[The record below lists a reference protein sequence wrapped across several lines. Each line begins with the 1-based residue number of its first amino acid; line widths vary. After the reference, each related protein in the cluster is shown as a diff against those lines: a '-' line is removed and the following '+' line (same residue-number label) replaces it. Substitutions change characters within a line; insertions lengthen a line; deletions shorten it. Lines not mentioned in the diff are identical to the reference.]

1 MSQYRAAAR
10 GPDLGG
16 ERVGGGQH
24 FFLKPAGAQSRPGI
38 GSAIKFGK
46 FTVEPHLVKWFALQ
60 NIHISP
66 LLCEISVLV
75 LKKKMLILNAKRILV
90 IDDAEDIREVAQV
103 SLEVVGG
110 WEVLTASSGRE
121 GVAKALAEQPDAIL
135 LDVMMPDQDGPTTFL
150 QLQANHATQHIPVIL
165 FTAKALAGDR
175 RMFADLG
182 VVSVIAKPFEPMALA
197 AQVAEAL
204 GWD

>member
-1 MSQYRAAAR
+1 
-10 GPDLGG
+10 
-16 ERVGGGQH
+16 
-24 FFLKPAGAQSRPGI
+24 
-38 GSAIKFGK
+38 
-46 FTVEPHLVKWFALQ
+46 
-60 NIHISP
+60 
-66 LLCEISVLV
+66 
-75 LKKKMLILNAKRILV
+75 MLILTAKRILV

-135 LDVMMPDQDGPTTFL
+135 LDVMMPDQDGPTTFK
-150 QLQANHATQHIPVIL
+150 QLQANDATHHIPVIL
-165 FTAKALAGDR
+165 LTAKALASDR

-204 GWD
+204 GWQEA

>member
-1 MSQYRAAAR
+1 
-10 GPDLGG
+10 
-16 ERVGGGQH
+16 
-24 FFLKPAGAQSRPGI
+24 
-38 GSAIKFGK
+38 
-46 FTVEPHLVKWFALQ
+46 
-60 NIHISP
+60 
-66 LLCEISVLV
+66 
-75 LKKKMLILNAKRILV
+75 MLILTAKRILV

-121 GVAKALAEQPDAIL
+121 GMAKALAEQPDAIL
-135 LDVMMPDQDGPTTFL
+135 LDVMMPDQDGPTTFK

-165 FTAKALAGDR
+165 LTAKALASDK

-182 VVSVIAKPFEPMALA
+182 VVSVIAKPFEPMSLA

-204 GWD
+204 GWQEA

>member
-1 MSQYRAAAR
+1 M
-10 GPDLGG
+10 
-16 ERVGGGQH
+16 
-24 FFLKPAGAQSRPGI
+24 
-38 GSAIKFGK
+38 
-46 FTVEPHLVKWFALQ
+46 
-60 NIHISP
+60 
-66 LLCEISVLV
+66 
-75 LKKKMLILNAKRILV
+75 V

-135 LDVMMPDQDGPTTFL
+135 LDVMMPDQDGPTTFQ

-165 FTAKALAGDR
+165 LTAKALASDR

-182 VVSVIAKPFEPMALA
+182 VVSVIAKPFEPMSLA

-204 GWD
+204 GWDEEVVSAARPYGGYANEEDRASQIV

>member
-1 MSQYRAAAR
+1 
-10 GPDLGG
+10 
-16 ERVGGGQH
+16 
-24 FFLKPAGAQSRPGI
+24 
-38 GSAIKFGK
+38 
-46 FTVEPHLVKWFALQ
+46 
-60 NIHISP
+60 
-66 LLCEISVLV
+66 
-75 LKKKMLILNAKRILV
+75 MLILTAKRILV

-121 GVAKALAEQPDAIL
+121 GMAKALAEQPDAIL
-135 LDVMMPDQDGPTTFL
+135 LDVMMPDQDGPTTFK

-165 FTAKALAGDR
+165 LTAKALASDR

-182 VVSVIAKPFEPMALA
+182 VVSVIAKPFEPMSLA

-204 GWD
+204 GWQEE

>member
-1 MSQYRAAAR
+1 
-10 GPDLGG
+10 
-16 ERVGGGQH
+16 
-24 FFLKPAGAQSRPGI
+24 
-38 GSAIKFGK
+38 
-46 FTVEPHLVKWFALQ
+46 
-60 NIHISP
+60 
-66 LLCEISVLV
+66 
-75 LKKKMLILNAKRILV
+75 MLILTAKRILV

-135 LDVMMPDQDGPTTFL
+135 LDVMMPDQDGPTTFK

-165 FTAKALAGDR
+165 LTAKALASDR

-182 VVSVIAKPFEPMALA
+182 VVSVISKPFEPMSLA
-197 AQVAEAL
+197 AQVAQAL
-204 GWD
+204 GWEES

>member
-1 MSQYRAAAR
+1 
-10 GPDLGG
+10 
-16 ERVGGGQH
+16 
-24 FFLKPAGAQSRPGI
+24 
-38 GSAIKFGK
+38 
-46 FTVEPHLVKWFALQ
+46 
-60 NIHISP
+60 
-66 LLCEISVLV
+66 
-75 LKKKMLILNAKRILV
+75 MLIFTDKRILV

-135 LDVMMPDQDGPTTFL
+135 LDVMMPDQDGPTTFK
-150 QLQANHATQHIPVIL
+150 QLQANQATQHIPVIL
-165 FTAKALAGDR
+165 LTAKALANDR

-182 VVSVIAKPFEPMALA
+182 VVSVIAKPFEPMSLA

-204 GWD
+204 GWEEASVDCAH